1 LSIGFQENKSK
12 NQQLL
17 FMHKVLNT
25 WLFELRNN
33 IGTTDNASEN
43 FSANNYELSHWSI
56 NPKISFL
63 ASANT
68 KLDAFYKYS
77 VQENSLG
84 ALETVDQQRMGVSFS
99 VAKKD
104 KISLNGEFN
113 YYINDFTGSSF
124 SPVAYQML
132 EGLEKGRNMTWNAF
146 VQKRIT
152 KFLDLNISYF
162 GRKGETSKTIHNG
175 NIQLKA
181 FF

>member
-1 LSIGFQENKSK
+1 M
-12 NQQLL
+12 L
-17 FMHKVLNT
+17 FIHKIYNS
-25 WLFELRNN
+25 WLFEFRNS
-33 IGTTDNASEN
+33 IGTTKNESEN
-43 FSANNYELSHWSI
+43 FSTNNYELKSWST

-63 ASANT
+63 ASTNT
-68 KLDAFYKYS
+68 KLDAFYEYS
-77 VQENSLG
+77 VQENKIS
-84 ALETVDQQRMGVSFS
+84 AFETLNQQRMGVSFS
-99 VAKKD
+99 IAKKD

-132 EGLEKGRNMTWNAF
+132 EGLEKGNNFTWSMF

-152 KFLDLNISYF
+152 KFLDLNLTYF
-162 GRKGETSKTIHNG
+162 GRKSETSKTIHTG